1 MIKRAIVSGAGGFI
15 GKALVRAML
24 AEGSEVVGL
33 VRDAKSLDD
42 VTEHRERLTVETA
55 TFEEYPVLPNRIE
68 KRDFDVFFH
77 MAWAGYGKATNDYRV
92 QTQNVVDACSAATAA
107 AALGCKKFLLADSS
121 HEYLKSVAKIDG
133 EQQEGLCSIYGG
145 AKAAAQRMCRVI
157 AHNAGMGFA
166 GVIFVNIF
174 GPGDKSNRSTNTILR
189 KLMRGE
195 SLDLIEGSR
204 LYDWTYIDDCV
215 GGVLATAKRGKP
227 GKVYYVGSRVLRPFK
242 DILTDV
248 RDAVA
253 PQAQLNFGKYTDNT
267 YIDFLD
273 IKTYEL
279 FIDTG
284 YMPKSD
290 FKESVKKTASWLLE
304 INAET

>member
-15 GKALVRAML
+15 GKSLVRAML

-33 VRDAKSLDD
+33 VRNTKSLDD
-42 VTEHRERLTVETA
+42 ITEHRERLTVVEA
-55 TFEEYPVLPNRIE
+55 TFEEYPDLPSRIE

-77 MAWAGYGKATNDYRV
+77 MAWAGYGKATNDFRV
-92 QTQNVVDACSAATAA
+92 QTQNIVDACFAATAA

-121 HEYLKSVAKIDG
+121 HEYLKSAAQING
-133 EQQEGLCSIYGG
+133 EHQVGLCSIYGG
-145 AKAAAQRMCRVI
+145 AKAAAQRVCRVI

-189 KLMRGE
+189 KLLKGE
-195 SLDLIEGSR
+195 SLDLIEGGR

-215 GGVLATAKRGKP
+215 GGVLAAAERGKQ
-227 GKVYYVGSRVLRPFK
+227 GKVYYVGSRVLRPFR

-253 PQAQLNFGKYTDNT
+253 PQAQLNFGKFTDNT

-273 IKTYEL
+273 INPYEL
-279 FIDTG
+279 YIDTG
-284 YMPKSD
+284 YLPQSD
-290 FKESVKKTASWLLE
+290 FKEGVKKTAAWLLE
-304 INAET
+304 LDAQP